1 MVNIKKINLVLAYD
15 VKVYTFALFLINLN
29 KNLPIMK
36 KLTLSLSLLAATG
49 LFFAACNDDDN
60 NGTSEKAQ
68 VVANYADIV
77 YQNYKDAYDDAVELE
92 AAINAFTAA
101 PTADKFATAK
111 TKWKEA
117 RETYGPTEAFR
128 FANGPIDAEDGPEG
142 LLNSWP
148 LDEAYIDYVE
158 GGLPTAGIINNVAE
172 YPAITKDVLVE
183 LNGAESEESVSVGY
197 HAIEFLLWG
206 QDLTAPSEDK
216 PGLRTFEDYVDNG
229 TTADNEARRR
239 QYLNVCADLL
249 TDHLDQM
256 VQTWKPGGT
265 YRSTF
270 LNLNENVALT
280 NILLGIITLSDSE
293 LPTERMSVA
302 LRNASQED
310 EHSCFSDN
318 THRDIAL
325 NLQGIVNVY
334 KGQYGSISGPSIED
348 LVTKANP
355 TVAGSIGSLIASS
368 TTKVGA
374 ILRPFDYAIS
384 GGETS
389 PEGIKVA
396 AAATDIRLLAEQL
409 LAGSAAIGITVNGVE

>member
-1 MVNIKKINLVLAYD
+1 
-15 VKVYTFALFLINLN
+15 
-29 KNLPIMK
+29 MK

-49 LFFAACNDDDN
+49 LLLAACSDDDTIS
-60 NGTSEKAQ
+60 NGPSEKAQ

-92 AAINAFTAA
+92 TAINAFTAA
-101 PTADKFATAK
+101 PTAEKFAAAK
-111 TKWKEA
+111 TKWLDA

-148 LDEAYIDYVE
+148 LDEAYIDYVA
-158 GGLPTAGIINNVAE
+158 GGTPTTGIINNTAE
-172 YPAITKDVLVE
+172 YPAITKQLLVT
-183 LNGAESEESVSVGY
+183 LNGADSEESVSVGY

-206 QDLTAPSEDK
+206 QDLTAPAEDK
-216 PGLRTFEDYVDNG
+216 PGLRSFEDYIDNG

-239 QYLNVCADLL
+239 DYLNVCADLL
-249 TDHLDQM
+249 TDHLDLM

-265 YRSTF
+265 YRSAF
-270 LNLNENVALT
+270 LRLNEDAALA
-280 NILLGIITLSDSE
+280 NILLGIITLSGSE

-325 NLQGIVNVY
+325 NLQGVINVY
-334 KGQYGSISGPSIED
+334 KGQYGNINGASLED
-348 LVTKANP
+348 LITKANP
-355 TVAGSIGSLIASS
+355 TVAGTINSYVLSS
-368 TTKVGA
+368 TTKVSA
-374 ILRPFDYAIS
+374 ILRPFDYAIA

-396 AAATDIRLLAEQL
+396 AASSDIRSLSTQL
-409 LAGSAAIGITVNGVE
+409 LAGSAAIGITVNGIE